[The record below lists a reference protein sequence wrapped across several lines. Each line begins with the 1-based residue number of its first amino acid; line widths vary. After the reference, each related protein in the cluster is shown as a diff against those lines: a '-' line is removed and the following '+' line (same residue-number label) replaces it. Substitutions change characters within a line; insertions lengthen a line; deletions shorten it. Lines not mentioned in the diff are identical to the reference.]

1 MIGGGSA
8 IEMSHPF
15 YIQTCLALDKLVSLV
30 CGVVVGTSGSLCR
43 FCGEE
48 DMPLSPGWMPSIWAG
63 AQQDQLTFLQRALTD
78 RFMHHLKGIQWL
90 KMKICVQII
99 LSLAKKLNSMN
110 AE

>member
-43 FCGEE
+43 FCGGGRHATLPGL
-48 DMPLSPGWMPSIWAG
+48 DAIIMCTAVSTDIAAKSPGSQVYA
-63 AQQDQLTFLQRALTD
+63 
-78 RFMHHLKGIQWL
+78 
-90 KMKICVQII
+90 
-99 LSLAKKLNSMN
+99 SS
-110 AE
+110 